1 MQGEYLILDLRSLC
15 WKGLVEYPLGRIVQY
30 CELLLMNRISN
41 NSKNETGRWQTFK
54 VQRYDQGVISWCDWH
69 PNAFRRPHCRACK
82 WRIHE
87 MIQSETLSYGLFSHR
102 RYYFHW
108 LNDDKFSQPC
118 KTTKMDEITFDA
130 MYDWKIDSYQPKDKL
145 STMRPTSA
153 PSRDLSNSAEET
165 PSLRGI
171 NLFSF
176 VIAMWI
182 GMRQRNSTSHSP
194 ARKQDIPWSADE
206 ATNVT
211 NSSNVTALISMLP
224 NSSPVGFLV
233 VLSNTSIISL

>member
-30 CELLLMNRISN
+30 CELLLTNRISN
-41 NSKNETGRWQTFK
+41 NSRNETGRWQTFK

-108 LNDDKFSQPC
+108 LYDNKFSQPC
-118 KTTKMDEITFDA
+118 KTTKMDEIPSMPCTTGRSTRTSR
-130 MYDWKIDSYQPKDKL
+130 KTSYQRCDRLLRPVETSPILRKKL
-145 STMRPTSA
+145 RP
-153 PSRDLSNSAEET
+153 
-165 PSLRGI
+165 
-171 NLFSF
+171 
-176 VIAMWI
+176 
-182 GMRQRNSTSHSP
+182 
-194 ARKQDIPWSADE
+194 
-206 ATNVT
+206 
-211 NSSNVTALISMLP
+211 
-224 NSSPVGFLV
+224 
-233 VLSNTSIISL
+233 